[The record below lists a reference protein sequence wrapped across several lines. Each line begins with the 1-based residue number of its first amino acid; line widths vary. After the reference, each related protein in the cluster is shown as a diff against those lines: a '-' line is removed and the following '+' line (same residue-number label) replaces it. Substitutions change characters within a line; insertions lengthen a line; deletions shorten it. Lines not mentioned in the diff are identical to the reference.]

1 MDDTFSLLTMC
12 MLVWKVTL
20 KGYSEVNALHLNIG
34 PHKLLPGEVK
44 YICLLSKN
52 RVAFLITGFLNER
65 GKQYA
70 NLYTVTKYH
79 PMKNR

>member
-1 MDDTFSLLTMC
+1 M
-12 MLVWKVTL
+12 

-52 RVAFLITGFLNER
+52 RVDSYIRWQSFSHYWLS
-65 GKQYA
+65 K
-70 NLYTVTKYH
+70 
-79 PMKNR
+79 